1 MGFDEG
7 VVRRLFGRTA
17 LESVKMPQV
26 LRAYEEECG
35 VPMMAPEL
43 LHQVEAFA
51 SENAHLDIDCD
62 AFIAMV
68 RALHDTADSDVSDTD
83 DLLDNSLCTD
93 ADPASPDTT
102 FESVSHEAPKTK
114 GLPRTAFSERD
125 IASMRGEDERRS
137 VLIRKLAQVNDVL
150 ERLQSEHDAVIA
162 TKDEQATA
170 KQALER
176 QCASLQRDLQKAHA
190 HDQASTAR
198 AAELTTC
205 LSEVQAQCQTHKRR
219 IERVQAELAVKQHVA
234 VALEHQLEEQGK
246 EMTQLREQVNAAQ
259 ADAATLQDTCLAQR
273 TAIAKLEDTIDTLE
287 KSLAAVE
294 QLQSEYAA
302 FHAMHAELENEVAA
316 LRREESTWSLAWE
329 LPTRRA
335 RSQSAPPLT
344 RWQRR
349 DESEK
354 EPMEMTSGEMPRPP
368 VLATA
373 QDVVL
378 ATTNE
383 RAGLDSTQKAGPT
396 ATLSPASRHVL
407 VASLLRRSLPVGLVL
422 LGVWLGIWLYFLVL
436 RRTAMSLT
444 HWSEV
449 NRLPDPLVFP
459 GLSDGWF
466 AVHSDVYYS

>member
-17 LESVKMPQV
+17 LESAELPQV
-26 LRAYEEECG
+26 LRAYEDECG
-35 VPMMAPEL
+35 VPMMAPDL
-43 LHQVEAFA
+43 RHQVEAFA

-68 RALHDTADSDVSDTD
+68 RALHDNADSDVSDTD

-93 ADPASPDTT
+93 TDAASPDTT
-102 FESVSHEAPKTK
+102 FESVSHGTPKTK

-150 ERLQSEHDAVIA
+150 ERLQSEHDAVVA

-176 QCASLQRDLQKAHA
+176 QCASLQRDLQRAHA

-198 AAELTTC
+198 AVELTTC
-205 LSEVQAQCQTHKRR
+205 LTEAQAECQTHKRR

-234 VALEHQLEEQGK
+234 VALEHQLEEQCQ
-246 EMTQLREQVNAAQ
+246 EMARMREKVDAAQ
-259 ADAATLQDTCLAQR
+259 ADAAALQDTCAAQR
-273 TAIAKLEDTIDTLE
+273 MAIAKLEETIDTLE

-349 DESEK
+349 DESEGGH
-354 EPMEMTSGEMPRPP
+354 MEATSEETQEAPSST
-368 VLATA
+368 TA
-373 QDVVL
+373 QDLVL
-378 ATTNE
+378 AATNE
-383 RAGLDSTQKAGPT
+383 RAGLDSTPKASPT
-396 ATLSPASRHVL
+396 ATLPPASRHAL
-407 VASLLRRSLPVGLVL
+407 TALIRRWSLPVGLVL

-436 RRTAMSLT
+436 RRAAMSLT
-444 HWSEV
+444 HWSEA

-459 GLSDGWF
+459 GFVDGLF